1 WVRLGVE
8 GTTSEVTFTVEDHG
22 AGIAPEDLPHVF
34 PPFFR
39 ADRSRSR
46 STGGFG
52 LGLSLARSIA
62 EAHGGRLELASE
74 PGAGTRATLVLP
86 RSGPLHGTTSSGS
99 KGDAVAA

>member
-1 WVRLGVE
+1 VE
-8 GTTSEVTFTVEDHG
+8 GSAGEVTFTVEDHG

-34 PPFFR
+34 TPFFR

-46 STGGFG
+46 NTGGFG

-74 PGAGTRATLVLP
+74 AGRGTRATLVLP
-86 RSGPLHGTTSSGS
+86 RSGPVQRRPPG
-99 KGDAVAA
+99 GDDARAA